1 MQTIVVFCQC
11 HLPHTSTWRKHWPR
25 GGIAQPRNETFFANS
40 VLQCIK
46 IVADLRWTG
55 GRTGSGGGHKRN
67 IRPARVASRG
77 AESADPF
84 LPFYASFASERARPK
99 LLWYY
104 VVDTRWRDR
113 IRRVVDDRQQ
123 LVPVRETLEL
133 KSFINV
139 RQRSLGKWLPC
150 TPSSER
156 IGCLPSFLPP
166 FLTPTKSASGDQ
178 NWFVTVAPR
187 HERAS
192 HK

>member
-1 MQTIVVFCQC
+1 MDGLEVEGVINAIYD
-11 HLPHTSTWRKHWPR
+11 PR
-25 GGIAQPRNETFFANS
+25 ASPRE
-40 VLQCIK
+40 V
-46 IVADLRWTG
+46 R
-55 GRTGSGGGHKRN
+55 
-67 IRPARVASRG
+67 
-77 AESADPF
+77 SADPF

-166 FLTPTKSASGDQ
+166 SLPYSYQIGEWRSELVRYRRPSPQG
-178 NWFVTVAPR
+178 
-187 HERAS
+187 AS